1 MTRALLAA
9 LLLAWAPLAAAHP
22 GFDADVA
29 RLTAAIDE
37 APTAKLYF
45 QRADRLRLLSR
56 FDEALEDL
64 ARALRLGASP
74 AEVALVRGLT
84 LADKGDGPAALAELD
99 RYFAQGGTSG
109 LGLETRARLYRQ
121 AGRLDAAVADLSR
134 AVRQGADPELC
145 LALADA
151 EEARGRQEDA
161 ARALEGCLTTL
172 KGAVTVRKR
181 LIAVRMAQRDFRR
194 ALELAREAM
203 AGLQVTAEWRLVAA
217 EALQAAGKGSE
228 AKAEREAALAEL
240 DRVLAG
246 RGGGLHQL
254 LRAQAL
260 LGLGRKAEAK
270 AQLDA
275 LLAAKPD
282 FEEARALRAELDKKR
297 VRGRTP

>member
-1 MTRALLAA
+1 MLVAC
-9 LLLAWAPLAAAHP
+9 PSLAAAHP

-29 RLTAAIDE
+29 RLTEQLDQ
-37 APTAKLYF
+37 APTATLYF
-45 QRADRLRLLSR
+45 QRADRLRLLGR
-56 FDEALEDL
+56 FGEALEDL
-64 ARALRLGASP
+64 TRAERLGASP
-74 AEVALVRGLT
+74 AEVTLLRGLT
-84 LADKGDGPAALAELD
+84 LSDQGDGARALAELD
-99 RYFAQGGTSG
+99 RYFALGGSSGQG
-109 LGLETRARLYRQ
+109 LKTRARLFRE
-121 AGRLDAAVADLSR
+121 AGKLDAAVADLAR

-181 LIAVRMAQRDFRR
+181 LFAVRMAQRDYRR
-194 ALELAREAM
+194 ALELARAAM
-203 AGLQVTAEWRLVAA
+203 VGLQVAAEWRLMAA
-217 EALQAAGKGSE
+217 DALFAAGKSAE

-260 LGLGRKAEAK
+260 LGLGRRAEAR

-282 FEEARALRAELDKKR
+282 FEEARALRAELDRKR